1 MAHPAPQGQIPQ
13 KRRNNFRDVEG
24 GIEAL
29 ATRYGEGNSAEA
41 VRKRE
46 EEEILKMGPDFSLPR
61 GRPKEDFDF
70 SSQNV
75 EQISAKTPLSSKN
88 KGYQLLMKMGWKKGD
103 GCGKSGQG
111 IVEPVMLKVQEHGM
125 SVGIGK
131 DREWDEQAEAATANR
146 KLLLVE
152 KKETFEEVMARTE
165 MALKEEQKREVVREI
180 QKVFRC
186 EDCDKQYVNITQYE
200 EHCNSYDHH
209 HTVRLRE
216 MRRQHQQRKMGSKS
230 KRKKAADRREDR
242 QLAARIARAQK
253 MAEEKDKSQKLQ
265 QQQQSA
271 SAATSDTSARPKMSF
286 SFDNANK
293 KSADAGG
300 KGSEG
305 KPKISMSFG
314 MNKKKKGKR
323 KPINFSMS
331 FGAKKKR

>member
-1 MAHPAPQGQIPQ
+1 
-13 KRRNNFRDVEG
+13 
-24 GIEAL
+24 
-29 ATRYGEGNSAEA
+29 
-41 VRKRE
+41 
-46 EEEILKMGPDFSLPR
+46 
-61 GRPKEDFDF
+61 
-70 SSQNV
+70 
-75 EQISAKTPLSSKN
+75 
-88 KGYQLLMKMGWKKGD
+88 
-103 GCGKSGQG
+103 
-111 IVEPVMLKVQEHGM
+111 M

-180 QKVFRC
+180 QSVFRC
-186 EDCDKQYVNITQYE
+186 DDCDKQYVNITQYE

-230 KRKKAADRREDR
+230 KRKKAAEKREDR

-253 MAEEKDKSQKLQ
+253 MAEEREKS
-265 QQQQSA
+265 QQSA
-271 SAATSDTSARPKMSF
+271 SNTASDASSRSKMSF
-286 SFDNANK
+286 SIGKKEGNA
-293 KSADAGG
+293 SAA
-300 KGSEG
+300 SSS

-314 MNKKKKGKR
+314 MNKKKANKR

-331 FGAKKKR
+331 FGKKKR